1 MTPKKLKTL
10 IADAKI
16 FAAENKLQRIHLTV
30 DNVPLESFHAI
41 AKGHELSVDWSESL
55 SRYLTTKVEDEVNI
69 SLWSV
74 KTEKA

>member
-30 DNVPLESFHAI
+30 DNVPMVDFHAI

-55 SRYLTTKVEDEVNI
+55 SRYLITKIEGEVNI